1 MDLRIVDKE
10 LEDKNERHYS
20 GKRQNLKFSRIEASV
35 GGNQEPWKR
44 MGTEKIPPGWACI
57 QAAERRRKEATISA
71 DYLRFVFMS
80 GERRDWECVVV
91 EKMEVEKEIPK
102 RKQEDRG
109 SRVGFFETGKRKS

>member
-1 MDLRIVDKE
+1 MQNSVDLRIVDKE

-44 MGTEKIPPGWACI
+44 MGTEKIPHGWACI
-57 QAAERRRKEATISA
+57 QAAERRRKEVAISA

-91 EKMEVEKEIPK
+91 EKRGRERDPEKKARE
-102 RKQEDRG
+102 EG
-109 SRVGFFETGKRKS
+109 